1 MTRLVKL
8 SFKPVGHDQSL
19 TPLQIGLGVQIH
31 HLFGSRNLIDQL
43 FAFGYCASYNYV
55 LSFVKNVA
63 VAWKPESFGFGSG
76 CFVQFAADNADN
88 NNCTIDGKDTFHAM
102 GMIAAVTPA
111 SKYE

>member
-1 MTRLVKL
+1 M
-8 SFKPVGHDQSL
+8 
-19 TPLQIGLGVQIH
+19 
-31 HLFGSRNLIDQL
+31 
-43 FAFGYCASYNYV
+43 
-55 LSFVKNVA
+55 SFVKNVA

-111 SKYE
+111 SKYEQKEIPWHPLTTSDIKEAAVIVPIVPFPHKAKASS